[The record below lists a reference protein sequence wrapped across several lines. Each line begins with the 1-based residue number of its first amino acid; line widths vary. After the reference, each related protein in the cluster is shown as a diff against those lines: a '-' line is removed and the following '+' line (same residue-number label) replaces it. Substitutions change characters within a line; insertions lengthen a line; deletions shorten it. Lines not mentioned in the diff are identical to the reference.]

1 MIFKK
6 VHFPI
11 FIAILCLLLACQKE
25 KITTNKKGQNEYEK
39 QFQTATNFNYKQQLD
54 SAFYYYNAAKY
65 LATNKDEL
73 VKALY
78 FMATIQ
84 QQQCDFSGN
93 EATATE
99 ALVKAIDTKYEP
111 HIYNQLGISYL
122 ELYDYDN
129 SIRYYKKALQKTTNE
144 LYKGILN
151 NNIAVVY
158 LEKKQYS
165 TAIKILKPLVANDT
179 LIKYQ
184 NQYARVLDNLGFA
197 YFKTN
202 NPNAENLLNQ
212 SLKIRETIKDDSE
225 SIASYIHLS
234 QYYQQKNVSL
244 AQQFAAKAYKAAS
257 KINSPDDKIEAL
269 QFMIASSNPEQA
281 KQLALKQIA
290 LADSTNRVRQTAKN
304 QFAKIKYDSQKDKK
318 QVLIYKAQT
327 ENLTL
332 GLSALV
338 IISILSYFLIKAK
351 NKKQQLQ
358 TSYNTEIRISKK
370 LHDELANDVFHTLT
384 FVETQD
390 LSTTDNKETL
400 LSSLDNIYSRTRN
413 ISKENSNI
421 NTSTLFVTQLKELMA
436 SFANNN
442 VNIIINGLETPNWE
456 KTSAEKKITTYRI
469 IQELLV
475 NMKKHSQCSI
485 AVITFKK
492 NKKNI
497 QIEYTD
503 NGVGATLE
511 KINLK
516 NGLQNVENRINAIK
530 GTITF
535 DTTTNKGFKV
545 SFTFPT

>member
-11 FIAILCLLLACQKE
+11 FIALLCLLLACQKE
-25 KITTNKKGQNEYEK
+25 KVTTNKKPQNQYEK
-39 QFQTATNFNYKQQLD
+39 QFQTATNFNDNQELD
-54 SAFYYYNAAKY
+54 SAFYYYNAAKF
-65 LATNKDEL
+65 LATNDEDF

-93 EATATE
+93 EVTATE
-99 ALVKAIDTKYEP
+99 ALVKAIGTKYEP

-122 ELYDYDN
+122 ELYDYNN
-129 SIRYYKKALQKTTNE
+129 SILFYNKALQKTTNE
-144 LYKGILN
+144 LYRGILK

-165 TAIKILKPLVANDT
+165 SAIKILKPLVTNDT

-184 NQYARVLDNLGFA
+184 NQYARILDNLGFA

-212 SLKIRETIKDDSE
+212 SLKIRETNKDDSE

-234 QYYQQKNVSL
+234 QYYQQRNTNL
-244 AQQFAAKAYKAAS
+244 AQKYAAKAYKAAS
-257 KINSPDDKIEAL
+257 TINSPDDKIEAL
-269 QFMIASSNPEQA
+269 QFMIATSNPVQA
-281 KQLALKQIA
+281 KQLALKQIT

-304 QFAKIKYDSQKDKK
+304 QFAKIKYDSQSAKK
-318 QVLIYKAQT
+318 QSRIYKAQS
-327 ENLTL
+327 ESLTI
-332 GLSALV
+332 GIIAIS

-358 TSYNTEIRISKK
+358 TSYNTETRISKK
-370 LHDELANDVFHTLT
+370 LHDELANDVFHTMT
-384 FVETQD
+384 FAETQD
-390 LSTTDNKETL
+390 LSTLDNKEIL
-400 LSSLDNIYSRTRN
+400 LNNLDNIYSRTRN

-421 NTSTLFVTQLKELMA
+421 DTGIHFITHLKELMA
-436 SFANNN
+436 SYTNSQVN
-442 VNIIINGLETPNWE
+442 VIINGLETTNWD
-456 KTSAEKKITTYRI
+456 KISVEKKITAYRI

-475 NMKKHSQCSI
+475 NMKKHSKCTI
-485 AVITFKK
+485 VVISFKK
-492 NKKNI
+492 IKNNLS
-497 QIEYTD
+497 IEYSD
-503 NGVGATLE
+503 NGVGATPD

-516 NGLQNVENRINAIK
+516 NGLQNVENRTKAIN

-535 DTTTNKGFKV
+535 DTSTNKGFKAN
-545 SFTFPT
+545 FTFPT